1 MVLHIISCADI
12 CIYIYMHV
20 YKYVY
25 IQVQY
30 VMFAVVLHV
39 LAIHVQL
46 YVFAIYIY
54 TTICKFTLHKPSHMY
69 HIPKSDMHVHI

>member
-1 MVLHIISCADI
+1 MY
-12 CIYIYMHV
+12 IYIYMHV

-46 YVFAIYIY
+46 CISVTYMFLQFIFIR
-54 TTICKFTLHKPSHMY
+54 P
-69 HIPKSDMHVHI
+69 